1 MMRIRATV
9 KHSPLLPRARL
20 FRYDKARHSLATGM
34 TRHWKTLMRS
44 GTMANGEPLP
54 VSDRTGLPLGI
65 GNGTII
71 EGWKAVD
78 DGAISISAPFQEGRY
93 LYAVDALVKRGVVY
107 FSLLGASAN
116 KVKGL
121 LVDVEKML
129 AATLE
134 GGQ

>member
-1 MMRIRATV
+1 MQIRATV
-9 KHSPLLPRARL
+9 KYSPILPKARL
-20 FRYDKARHSLATGM
+20 FKYDKARHSIASGM

-44 GTMANGEPLP
+44 GTMADGEPLP

-93 LYAVDALVKRGVVY
+93 LHAVGALVKRGVVY

-116 KVKGL
+116 KVRGL
-121 LVDVEKML
+121 VVDVEKKL
-129 AATLE
+129 AAALE